1 MSTGPPTLKGPVES
15 ACDIRHRRN
24 TTQGN
29 LERTHPP
36 PRFHTRHVRSRHSI
50 NPDGRKRRLTAEPTA
65 HERHLPATCSGRF
78 ATAGVVGSALPQGC
92 QKRCGPG
99 QTPRPALLVAR
110 WRFKRREG
118 VCSAPADGIRL
129 GAAAQKGSFVLAS
142 LGRLAHRRA
151 VLRPAERFALT
162 SQLVEPA
169 AIVTPSAHT
178 PTPAAR

>member
-24 TTQGN
+24 TTPGN

-36 PRFHTRHVRSRHSI
+36 SRFHTRHVRSRHSI

-92 QKRCGPG
+92 RKRCGPG
-99 QTPRPALLVAR
+99 QTPRPASLGGEVVIQTA
-110 WRFKRREG
+110 G
-118 VCSAPADGIRL
+118 GACSAPAS
-129 GAAAQKGSFVLAS
+129 GALPARRRKRVRSSS
-142 LGRLAHRRA
+142 LRSAGWRTAGPSYGRPGGL
-151 VLRPAERFALT
+151 P
-162 SQLVEPA
+162 SQV
-169 AIVTPSAHT
+169 SW
-178 PTPAAR
+178 